1 MLSHGAVAS
10 KHLERSVV
18 DTVLSE
24 DWARA
29 PVDARTL
36 ATLRYLE
43 VLTRSPRSVDETSVQ
58 QAVDAGANPGALE
71 QATLMAFLFAYM
83 NRMVDA
89 FGADVS
95 PEQAEVLGKFLETAG
110 SGAELVS
117 RVRPWQRPAGELPK
131 SVLDQLELVR
141 GSEGDA
147 PADLRIAIEADVAR
161 RSGAVRE
168 RPAELPEA
176 VRRLVDVLA
185 EDAHGVTD
193 AHIDDLRGD
202 WSEEAIYEF
211 IFVAAFGAAVGRL
224 ERSWTLLAA
233 F

>member
-1 MLSHGAVAS
+1 M
-10 KHLERSVV
+10 E
-18 DTVLSE
+18 TVLSDE
-24 DWARA
+24 WLEA
-29 PVDARTL
+29 PVDARTM

-43 VLTRSPRSVDETSVQ
+43 VLTRDPLSVDEGVVRD
-58 QAVDAGANPGALE
+58 AVDAGANPGALE

-95 PEQAEVLGKFLETAG
+95 PEQAERLGQFLERAG
-110 SGAELVS
+110 SGVELVT
-117 RVRPWQRPAGELPK
+117 RVRPWERPGGALPE
-131 SVLDQLELVR
+131 SVIAQLALVR
-141 GSEGDA
+141 GDEGDS
-147 PADLRIAIEADVAR
+147 PRDLRIAIEADVAR
-161 RSGAVRE
+161 RSGGSRDQ
-168 RPAELPEA
+168 PSELPDA

-193 AHIDDLRGD
+193 THIDDLRPD

-211 IFVAAFGAAVGRL
+211 IFVASFAAAAGRL

-233 F
+233 V